1 MPHKWRKMR
10 RLVEDAKV
18 DVEVGAEVVSGV
30 TWWCE
35 RGGGG

>member
-10 RLVEDAKV
+10 RLEDAKV

-30 TWWCE
+30 TWWFK
-35 RGGGG
+35 RVGGG